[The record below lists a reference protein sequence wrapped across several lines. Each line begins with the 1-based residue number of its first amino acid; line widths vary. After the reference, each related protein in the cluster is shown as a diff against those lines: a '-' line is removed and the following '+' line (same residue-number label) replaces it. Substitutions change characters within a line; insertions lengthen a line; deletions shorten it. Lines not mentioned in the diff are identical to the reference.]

1 MKNSIKENVEAL
13 LAIMEPIIGRA
24 LFCEA
29 VANAF
34 TDSDQ
39 VLFLVPEPAY
49 VRNTITESSSY
60 VPQLNQGIA
69 ELEAYR
75 NEYQNEEEGLYDSE
89 ITLIT
94 VFRSRLVLTRDRLI
108 HANVVLETVLESLE
122 EEEMPI

>member
-1 MKNSIKENVEAL
+1 MQNSIKENVEAL
-13 LAIMEPIIGRA
+13 LATMEPIVGRA

-39 VLFLVPEPAY
+39 VLFLVPDAAY
-49 VRNTITESSSY
+49 VRNIITEGSSY
-60 VPQLNQGIA
+60 IPQLNQGIA

-75 NEYQNEEEGLYDSE
+75 NEYQNEEELYDSE

-122 EEEMPI
+122 EEIPI